1 MNCLLMLTIQ
11 AHPRLRAELEAR
23 VTAVVGKLAS
33 AGTITIGPW
42 SLEAD
47 PDSGGTDDQ
56 PHYQQERVDRRAAAE
71 LGEIV
76 RQWRAGE

>member
-1 MNCLLMLTIQ
+1 VNYRLTLTIQ
-11 AHPRLRAELEAR
+11 AHPRLTRAELEAR
-23 VTAVVGKLAS
+23 VSAVVGKLAS

-47 PDSGGTDDQ
+47 PDSGRGE
-56 PHYQQERVDRRAAAE
+56 QEGADRRAAAE

-76 RQWRAGE
+76 RRWKAGE

>member
-1 MNCLLMLTIQ
+1 MNYRLMLTIQ
-11 AHPRLRAELEAR
+11 AHPRLTRAELEAR
-23 VTAVVGKLAS
+23 VSAVVGKLAS

-42 SLEAD
+42 SLEAG
-47 PDSGGTDDQ
+47 PDGGGAGG
-56 PHYQQERVDRRAAAE
+56 QQEGPDRRAAAE